1 MAALFLGAAAIAL
14 SPIFV
19 RLSEL
24 GPVTTGF
31 HRVFLSLPVVFVWIM
46 IDRSRREIAA
56 GPPTAK
62 DYALLML
69 SGVFF
74 AGDLALWHW
83 SINLTTVAN
92 ATLFAN
98 FAPIFVTLGAFLLF
112 KERFNRVFLGGL
124 FCAVAGVAILVGVS
138 AGTSERHLIGDAL
151 GIATAVFYASY
162 ILTVSRLR
170 AKFSTATVMW
180 WSGISTSV
188 ILLPAALITE
198 TPLWPAGVAGWTVL
212 LGLAVVSHT
221 GGQGL
226 IAYALA
232 KLPAAFSSVGLLFQP
247 VLAALI
253 AWALFAEAITGLRG
267 LGGLVVLL
275 GVYLAHR
282 GSLGGKSR

>member
-1 MAALFLGAAAIAL
+1 MAALFVGAAAIAL

-31 HRVFLSLPVVFVWIM
+31 HRVFLALPVVFVWVM

-62 DYALLML
+62 DYALLTL
-69 SGVFF
+69 SGIFF

-124 FCAVAGVAILVGVS
+124 FCAVTGVAILVGVS
-138 AGTSERHLIGDAL
+138 AGTSEQHLIGDVL

-180 WSGISTSV
+180 WSGISTSI

-212 LGLAVVSHT
+212 LGLAIVSHT

-253 AWALFAEAITGLRG
+253 AWVLFAEAVTGLRG